1 MHALRQVMAVTWFGI
16 RTLPERKGA
25 SLASVFGIAG
35 VVAVLVGVLSMA
47 QGFRHALVAAG
58 SLDVAVVLRSGADTE
73 MMSNLFNE
81 DTHVIANAPGV
92 AHSAKTGPMA
102 SAELLVIQ
110 NIPKRSTGTDANVP
124 LRGVRAEAFAVRDRL
139 KIIEGRQFE
148 SGKNEV
154 IVGRAAA
161 AEFAGL
167 DLGSTLQ
174 VARSRWT
181 VVGIFSEEGGISE
194 SELWTDSGMLQD
206 AYRRGNSFQSMYVKL
221 ESAGAFDLFEAAL
234 KADRRLNVKAVR
246 QPDYYAKQ
254 STLLYNIINSLGFL
268 VAGLMGVG
276 AVFGAWNTMY
286 SAVAARTREIA
297 TLRALGFR
305 NGPVILSILLESLF
319 LALAGGVIGGGLA
332 YVAFDGFQAAT
343 MNWQS
348 FSQVAFSFIV
358 SPRLLV
364 QGILYAALI
373 GLIGGVFPALR
384 AARMPV
390 ATALRSL

>member
-1 MHALRQVMAVTWFGI
+1 MNALSQIAAVTWFGI

-47 QGFRHALVAAG
+47 QGFRHALVASG
-58 SLDVAVVLRSGADTE
+58 SPDVAIVLRSGADTE
-73 MMSNLFNE
+73 MMSILLH
-81 DTHVIANAPGV
+81 DDIPVIANAPGV
-92 AHSAKTGPMA
+92 ARSEKEGPLA

-124 LRGVRAEAFAVRDRL
+124 LRGVKQAAFAVRERFH
-139 KIIEGRQFE
+139 IIEGRQFQ

-167 DLGSTLQ
+167 NLGDKLQ
-174 VARSRWT
+174 VARAEWS
-181 VVGIFSEEGGISE
+181 VVGIFAEQGGISE
-194 SELWTDSGMLQD
+194 SELWTDAGMLQD
-206 AYRRGNSFQSMYVKL
+206 AYRRGNSYQSMCVKL
-221 ESAGAFDLFEAAL
+221 ESAGAFDGFEAAL
-234 KADRRLNVKAVR
+234 KADPRLKIKVVR

-254 STLLYNIINSLGFL
+254 SAMLYNIINKLGFL

-276 AVFGAWNTMY
+276 AVFGALNTMY
-286 SAVAARTREIA
+286 SAVASRTREIA
-297 TLRALGFR
+297 TLRALGFHG
-305 NGPVILSILLESLF
+305 GPVIVSILLESLF
-319 LALAGGVIGGGLA
+319 LALLGGAIGGGLA
-332 YVAFDGFQAAT
+332 YVAFDGYQTAT

-364 QGILYAALI
+364 QGILYAAFI
-373 GLIGGVFPALR
+373 GLIGGFFPALR

-390 ATALRSL
+390 AAALRSL